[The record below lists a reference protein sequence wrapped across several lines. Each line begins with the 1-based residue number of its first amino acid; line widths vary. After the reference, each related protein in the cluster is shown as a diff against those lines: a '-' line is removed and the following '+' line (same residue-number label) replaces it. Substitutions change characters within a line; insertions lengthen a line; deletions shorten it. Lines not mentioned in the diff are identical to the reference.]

1 MEDHNG
7 STKDYQV
14 RKLGTFVRKLGD
26 EEIKMFLVVLGAL
39 MAQVPAPR
47 DARKSYLKEVEVRL
61 RNNGADFLSKSRS
74 FPTYG
79 LKLLGRD
86 RDGFP
91 IVGFKRQSGKI
102 YPALFSWY
110 WSELERLSEVSKPS
124 KGDVLR
130 AQRVLCVLSFA
141 KMIKTSSVGQ
151 IKKALTDFEERVKT
165 VPPKKENR
173 SWTDGDRESG
183 DERPDPSQLTTGEG
197 EAGKPEEFFSK
208 DCPSLMETLNT
219 DVQLDLLPQYLDLG
233 SLSTKPSALR
243 EQPAFP
249 NWFETQFWGGI
260 RRAVERQQGKDPT
273 GPLFGFKDPPYG
285 RVHVLTESAGKL
297 RLIVPYNTPFVHST
311 GLFARCRALLCSVRG
326 DYCTNQAGGHRF
338 VQAGTCL
345 RDNKLNIS
353 ADLSN
358 FTDDTSPEALS
369 FGLRSLDLVDLNSL
383 LFKLPISLPNGKL
396 ITPSKLLM
404 GLKGCFEF
412 STLLHHYF
420 VRRGGIQQYA
430 MCGDDFFFRGD
441 LDTYL
446 ESIKY
451 SGWSLNRS
459 KTVVSATAAVFCG
472 EMYWFGYEVSPR
484 VPKVSSCFQSNGKP
498 AKASILF
505 SVVRDTIVSLN
516 QIYSRRSVARVI
528 GPFIHLLRK
537 RWKGGIFPEL
547 PAKLRGL
554 GMKPSRPG
562 KGLLSYLEKP
572 AILRCSMLSIGNI
585 NEDLPRHRWFGIP
598 IELAPGEIQRE
609 FPDFPA
615 LLRRGAVRLDVP
627 RSPPRV
633 PKDISAL
640 DISDVL
646 EWYYNDIRYDF
657 NQVVPDSV

>member
-1 MEDHNG
+1 MDDHNG
-7 STKDYQV
+7 STKDCQV
-14 RKLGTFVRKLGD
+14 RKLDTFVRKLSD

-61 RNNGADFLSKSRS
+61 RNNGADFLAKSRS

-91 IVGFKRQSGKI
+91 IAGFKRQSGKD
-102 YPALFSWY
+102 YPALLSWY

-124 KGDVLR
+124 KCDVLR
-130 AQRVLCVLSFA
+130 AQRVLCVLSFS
-141 KMIKTSSVGQ
+141 KMIKTSSVNQ
-151 IKKALTDFEERVKT
+151 IKKSLTDFEERVKP
-165 VPPKKENR
+165 VPPKKKKK
-173 SWTDGDRESG
+173 SG
-183 DERPDPSQLTTGEG
+183 NNDDCASSEEKSDPSQLTTGEG
-197 EAGKPEEFFSK
+197 ETDTPEEFFSK
-208 DCPSLMETLNT
+208 DCPPLMETLNV
-219 DVQLDLLPQYLDLG
+219 DVQLDKLPQYLDLG
-233 SLSTKPSALR
+233 SLSTKPSSLR

-260 RRAVERQQGKDPT
+260 RRAVERQQGKDPD

-311 GLFARCRALLCSVRG
+311 GLFSRCRALLRSIRG
-326 DYCTNQAGGHRF
+326 DYCTDQAGGHRF

-345 RDNKLNIS
+345 RDNKMNIS

-369 FGLRSLDLVDLNSL
+369 FGLRSLDLGDLESF
-383 LFKLPISLPNGKL
+383 LFKLPICLPNGKL
-396 ITPSKLLM
+396 IVPSKLLM

-420 VRRGGIQQYA
+420 VRRGGILRYA

-441 LDTYL
+441 LSTYL
-446 ESIKY
+446 ESLKH

-472 EMYWFGYEVSPR
+472 EMYWFGYRVSPR

-498 AKASILF
+498 VKASVLF

-528 GPFIHLLRK
+528 GPFIRLLRR
-537 RWKGGIFPEL
+537 RWKGCVFPEL

-554 GMKPSRPG
+554 GMKSSRQG
-562 KGLLSYLEKP
+562 SGLLKALNKP
-572 AILRCSMLSIGNI
+572 AVERCCKLSIGSI
-585 NEDLPRHRWFGIP
+585 KDDTPRHRWFGIP
-598 IELAPGEIQRE
+598 IELTPCEIQRE

-615 LLRRGAVRLDVP
+615 LLKRGAVRLDVP
-627 RSPPRV
+627 PDPKRV

-640 DISDVL
+640 DVTDVL
-646 EWYYNDIRYDF
+646 EWYYNDTRYDF
-657 NQVVPDSV
+657 NQVLPR